1 LLFFLSVKS
10 TNLGK
15 ISPIFRHE
23 KTLVGR
29 EWESFVDKVKFLF
42 CPFTFSPPPL
52 SSLRLHVGGLEGPDS
67 IAKKLKECPSII
79 CVGGYQVSTD
89 LLLGE
94 TLNSVNV
101 PTTKMKP

>member
-1 LLFFLSVKS
+1 
-10 TNLGK
+10 
-15 ISPIFRHE
+15 
-23 KTLVGR
+23 
-29 EWESFVDKVKFLF
+29 
-42 CPFTFSPPPL
+42 
-52 SSLRLHVGGLEGPDS
+52 LRLHVGGLEGPDS